1 MAVALTYSEFIE
13 YAKKYYEKGGDGYV
27 ECWDERDFNE
37 CVELTGPITKRKAQK
52 MFHDSY
58 EIERDRAGWY

>member
-1 MAVALTYSEFIE
+1 MAKALTYTEFIE

-27 ECWDERDFNE
+27 ECWDERDFYE
-37 CVELTGPITKRKAQK
+37 HVQIAGPITKRAAQK
-52 MFHDSY
+52 MFKLAY

>member
-1 MAVALTYSEFIE
+1 MAKALTYSEFIE

-27 ECWDERDFNE
+27 ECWGQREFDEYVKLF
-37 CVELTGPITKRKAQK
+37 GSITKSKALK
-52 MFHDSY
+52 MFRDSY